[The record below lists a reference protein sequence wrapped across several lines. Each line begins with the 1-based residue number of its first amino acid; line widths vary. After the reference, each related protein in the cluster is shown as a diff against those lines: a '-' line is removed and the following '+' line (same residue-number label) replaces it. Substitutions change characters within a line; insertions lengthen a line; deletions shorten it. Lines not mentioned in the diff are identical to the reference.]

1 MSNRY
6 LIADREYK
14 LSASIPLS
22 STQKKLDATLVEL
35 AKQGDK
41 IAFRE
46 LYQQHHQRVY
56 ALCFRLAGQKELAEE
71 ATQDTFVRV
80 WQKLPQFKG
89 ESQFTTWL
97 HSLTVNQALN
107 CINKHKRFWDRFL
120 PEQLDADSAASVID
134 YDGLDKLIIRLPE
147 RARIIFVLYALE
159 GYQHDEIAKRLNIA
173 PGTSKAQYHRAK
185 KLLQEMI

>member
-6 LIADREYK
+6 LIADRENK

-120 PEQLDADSAASVID
+120 PEQLHADSGASVID

-173 PGTSKAQYHRAK
+173 SGTSKAQYHRAK